1 MSTVIPVPMALIGGV
16 CVLLVAVQLG
26 ATGAVAGA
34 VWALATVGI
43 GVGWTWSDRLPNGGG
58 PLAGA
63 AAFYAA
69 AVRLVAEA

>member
-26 ATGAVAGA
+26 ATGAVAAA
-34 VWALATVGI
+34 VWVLATVVV

-58 PLAGA
+58 PL
-63 AAFYAA
+63 
-69 AVRLVAEA
+69 